1 MGSVST
7 STTGTYK
14 MKSTWVIRLKIKQKM
29 IPYIWLCS
37 PQACSNSNNELYDAN
52 TPKDKLATSAK
63 SLTIKIIM
71 ISYKF
76 KLNVISE

>member
-1 MGSVST
+1 MTRNGASHA
-7 STTGTYK
+7 TY
-14 MKSTWVIRLKIKQKM
+14 
-29 IPYIWLCS
+29 
-37 PQACSNSNNELYDAN
+37 NDNDNDELYDAD
-52 TPKDKLATSAK
+52 TPKDKLATSVK

>member
-1 MGSVST
+1 MTRSARLLIRNNC
-7 STTGTYK
+7 
-14 MKSTWVIRLKIKQKM
+14 TWLYVIV
-29 IPYIWLCS
+29 
-37 PQACSNSNNELYDAN
+37 ASNNNNNNNELYDAD

-76 KLNVISE
+76 KLNVIGE